1 MIEAFKGSLGRLLL
15 HPVAIFAGLI
25 AGGTLG
31 WLDKGQIPI
40 LGTLGEIYI
49 RLLQMCVIPLLFTAV
64 ATSLSRLFLDGA
76 ANRYFT
82 RLVLLVVGGLAIAGA
97 LGVALGYWGQPGGE
111 LQLAAREVIGKVIFT
126 AEASSGAL
134 APTHPQGAFA
144 DLVVGMFPENI
155 FGALTTGNKIAIL
168 VFAVLFG
175 VALGSIAREKSE
187 RATALLEAFYDTF
200 IKIIEWLMYVLPFGL
215 FCLAYSQVSAVGL
228 DVLFA
233 MTKLVVLIY
242 AGAILLI
249 VFYSVLIWLRVG
261 GSYLATLGAMR
272 ETVVVAFG
280 TSSSY
285 ASIPSALR
293 GLKEGLRLDR
303 RVVDLALP
311 LGITLNPPGSTFHF
325 ALATLFL
332 ANLYGLALD
341 PGQMVFVLF
350 GAMLAGVAATG
361 APGVAALSMI
371 SIILV
376 PLGLPV
382 EVAIILLV
390 AIDPIVDPILTVVN
404 VQGNAATTALLA
416 GKPEPVEGTVASLP
430 PTASP
435 ESSV

>member
-1 MIEAFKGSLGRLLL
+1 MIEALKGGLGRLLL

-25 AGGTLG
+25 AGGALG
-31 WLDKGQIPI
+31 WLDKGQMPI
-40 LGTLGEIYI
+40 FGTLGEIYI

-82 RLVLLVVGGLAIAGA
+82 RLLLLVVAGLAIAGG

-126 AEASSGAL
+126 AEASSGA
-134 APTHPQGAFA
+134 APAHPQGAFA

-168 VFAVLFG
+168 MFAVLFG

-215 FCLAYSQVSAVGL
+215 FCLAYSQVSAVGI

-242 AGAILLI
+242 AGAIVLI
-249 VFYSVLIWLRVG
+249 GFYSVLIWLRVG

-416 GKPEPVEGTVASLP
+416 GRPQPVETEAPAAP
-430 PTASP
+430 PHPSA
-435 ESSV
+435 

>member
-1 MIEAFKGSLGRLLL
+1 MAEVLKGRLGRLLL
-15 HPVAIFAGLI
+15 HPVAMFAGLI
-25 AGGTLG
+25 AGGVLG
-31 WLDKGQIPI
+31 WLDKGQLPAI
-40 LGTLGEIYI
+40 GTLGEIYI

-82 RLVLLVVGGLAIAGA
+82 RLVLLVISGLAIAGA

-111 LQLAAREVIGKVIFT
+111 LQLAAREIIGKVIFT
-126 AEASSGAL
+126 AEASGTTVDPEHAR
-134 APTHPQGAFA
+134 GAFS

-168 VFAVLFG
+168 MFAVLFG

-215 FCLAYSQVSAVGL
+215 FCLAYSKLSAVGI

-233 MTKLVVLIY
+233 MTKLVVLVY
-242 AGAILLI
+242 AGAVVLI
-249 VFYSVLIWLRVG
+249 GFYSVLIWLRVG

-416 GKPEPVEGTVASLP
+416 GKPEPEAAPGALAS
-430 PTASP
+430 S
-435 ESSV
+435 E

>member
-1 MIEAFKGSLGRLLL
+1 MAEVLKGGLGRLLL
-15 HPVAIFAGLI
+15 HPVAIFTGLI
-25 AGGTLG
+25 AGGVVG
-31 WLDKGQIPI
+31 WLDKGQMPVI
-40 LGTLGEIYI
+40 GTLGEIYI

-82 RLVLLVVGGLAIAGA
+82 RLVLLVIGGLAIAGA

-126 AEASSGAL
+126 AEAVGTAVDPSQS
-134 APTHPQGAFA
+134 QGAFA

-168 VFAVLFG
+168 MFAVLFG

-187 RATALLEAFYDTF
+187 RAIALLEAFYDTF

-233 MTKLVVLIY
+233 MTKLVIFIY

-249 VFYSVLIWLRVG
+249 AFYSVLIWLRVG

-416 GKPEPVEGTVASLP
+416 GKPEATEGPSGEAGKTP
-430 PTASP
+430 
-435 ESSV
+435 SVV

>member
-1 MIEAFKGSLGRLLL
+1 MTSPIRQHIGRALL
-15 HPVAIFAGLI
+15 HPVAVFAGLA
-25 AGGTLG
+25 AGGIFG
-31 WLDKGQIPI
+31 WLDKGQTPVFGM
-40 LGTLGEIYI
+40 LGDIYI

-82 RLVLLVVGGLAIAGA
+82 RLVVMMVAGLALAA
-97 LGVALGYWGQPGGE
+97 AFGVALGYFGQPGAE
-111 LQLAAREVIGKVIFT
+111 LQAGAREVIGQVIFT
-126 AEASSGAL
+126 AEASNSAIGQPASGI
-134 APTHPQGAFA
+134 A

-168 VFAVLFG
+168 FFAVLFG

-215 FCLAYSQVSAVGL
+215 FCLAYDQVSSVGL
-228 DVLFA
+228 DVLVA
-233 MTKLVVLIY
+233 MTRLVVLIY
-242 AGAILLI
+242 AGAIVLLA
-249 VFYSVLIWLRVG
+249 VYSLIFWWRVG
-261 GSYLATLGAMR
+261 GSYLHSLMALR
-272 ETVVVAFG
+272 DSVFVAFG

-285 ASIPSALR
+285 ATIPSALR
-293 GLKEGLRLDR
+293 GLKEGLKLDR
-303 RVVDLALP
+303 GVVDLALP
-311 LGITLNPPGSTFHF
+311 LGITLNPPGSAFHF
-325 ALATLFL
+325 AICTIFL

-341 PGQMVFVLF
+341 PGQMAFVLF
-350 GAMLAGVAATG
+350 GAMLAGVATTG

-416 GKPEPVEGTVASLP
+416 KRPDATSGEAPASAEPAN
-430 PTASP
+430 
-435 ESSV
+435 

>member
-1 MIEAFKGSLGRLLL
+1 MAEAWKGRLGRLLL
-15 HPVAIFAGLI
+15 HPVAVFSGLV
-25 AGGTLG
+25 AGGALG
-31 WLDKGQIPI
+31 WLDKGQLPVI
-40 LGTLGEIYI
+40 GTLGDIYI

-82 RLVLLVVGGLAIAGA
+82 RLVLLVIGGLAIAGA
-97 LGVALGYWGQPGGE
+97 LGVTLGYWGQPGGE

-126 AEASSGAL
+126 AEASSGAV
-134 APTHPQGAFA
+134 AHSQGAFT

-168 VFAVLFG
+168 MFAVLFG

-249 VFYSVLIWLRVG
+249 VLYSVLIWLRVG

-293 GLKEGLRLDR
+293 GLKEGLGLDR

-416 GKPEPVEGTVASLP
+416 GKPAGIEETVASLP
-430 PTASP
+430 STASP
-435 ESSV
+435 ESSA

>member
-1 MIEAFKGSLGRLLL
+1 MAEVLKGRLGRLLL
-15 HPVAIFAGLI
+15 HPVAMFAGLI
-25 AGGTLG
+25 AGGVLG
-31 WLDKGQIPI
+31 WLDKGQLPAI
-40 LGTLGEIYI
+40 GTLGEIYI

-82 RLVLLVVGGLAIAGA
+82 RLVLLVISGLAIAGA

-111 LQLAAREVIGKVIFT
+111 LQLAAREIIGKVIFT
-126 AEASSGAL
+126 AEASGTAVDPEH
-134 APTHPQGAFA
+134 ARGAFS

-168 VFAVLFG
+168 MFAVLFG

-215 FCLAYSQVSAVGL
+215 FCLAYSQVSAVGI

-233 MTKLVVLIY
+233 MTKLVVLVY
-242 AGAILLI
+242 AGAIVLI
-249 VFYSVLIWLRVG
+249 GFYSVLIWLRVG

-341 PGQMVFVLF
+341 PDRWCSCCS
-350 GAMLAGVAATG
+350 
-361 APGVAALSMI
+361 APCW
-371 SIILV
+371 
-376 PLGLPV
+376 PV
-382 EVAIILLV
+382 
-390 AIDPIVDPILTVVN
+390 
-404 VQGNAATTALLA
+404 
-416 GKPEPVEGTVASLP
+416 LP
-430 PTASP
+430 PP
-435 ESSV
+435 ERPAWPRCR

>member
-1 MIEAFKGSLGRLLL
+1 MTELSKGRFAKLLL
-15 HPVAIFAGLI
+15 HPAAIFAGLA
-25 AGGTLG
+25 AGGILGWVDNGEIPVIGTLG
-31 WLDKGQIPI
+31 D
-40 LGTLGEIYI
+40 IYI

-82 RLVLLVVGGLAIAGA
+82 RLVLLMVAGLAIAAA
-97 LGVALGYWGQPGGE
+97 LGVAIGYWGQPGGE
-111 LQLAAREVIGKVIFT
+111 LQLAAREVIGRVIFT
-126 AEASSGAL
+126 AEVSSGSIGT
-134 APTHPQGAFA
+134 APAQGAIA

-175 VALGSIAREKSE
+175 VALGSIARDKSE
-187 RATALLEAFYDTF
+187 RATVLLEAFYDTF

-215 FCLAYSQVSAVGL
+215 FCLAYSQVSSVGI
-228 DVLFA
+228 DVLVA

-242 AGAILLI
+242 AGAIVLI
-249 VFYSVLIWLRVG
+249 AVYSALIWLRVG
-261 GSYLATLGAMR
+261 GSYLATLGALR
-272 ETVVVAFG
+272 ESVFVAFG

-285 ASIPSALR
+285 ATIPSALR
-293 GLKEGLRLDR
+293 GLKQGLRLDR

-341 PGQMVFVLF
+341 PGQMAFVLF

-416 GKPEPVEGTVASLP
+416 GKPVQAGTESAQSQ
-430 PTASP
+430 TA
-435 ESSV
+435 V

>member
-1 MIEAFKGSLGRLLL
+1 
-15 HPVAIFAGLI
+15 
-25 AGGTLG
+25 
-31 WLDKGQIPI
+31 
-40 LGTLGEIYI
+40 
-49 RLLQMCVIPLLFTAV
+49 
-64 ATSLSRLFLDGA
+64 
-76 ANRYFT
+76 
-82 RLVLLVVGGLAIAGA
+82 
-97 LGVALGYWGQPGGE
+97 
-111 LQLAAREVIGKVIFT
+111 
-126 AEASSGAL
+126 
-134 APTHPQGAFA
+134 
-144 DLVVGMFPENI
+144 MFPENI

-168 VFAVLFG
+168 MFAVLFG

-233 MTKLVVLIY
+233 MTKLVVFIY
-242 AGAILLI
+242 AGAIVLI
-249 VFYSVLIWLRVG
+249 ALYSVLIWWRVG

-416 GKPEPVEGTVASLP
+416 GEAGACRGPISGSGKVTDPRCRRLRGYRIRGTQARVAPATPLSC
-430 PTASP
+430 
-435 ESSV
+435 EN

>member
-1 MIEAFKGSLGRLLL
+1 MTDTVRGGLARALL
-15 HPVAIFAGLI
+15 HPAAVFAGLA
-25 AGGTLG
+25 AGGLLG
-31 WLDKGQIPI
+31 WLDKGQMPL

-82 RLVLLVVGGLAIAGA
+82 RLVLLIVGGLALAAGFGVV
-97 LGVALGYWGQPGGE
+97 LGFFGQPGAE
-111 LQLAAREVIGKVIFT
+111 LQTGAREVIGKVIFT
-126 AEASSGAL
+126 AEASSTAVGGA
-134 APTHPQGAFA
+134 TTGIS

-168 VFAVLFG
+168 FFAVLFG
-175 VALGSIAREKSE
+175 VALGSIPREKSE
-187 RATALLEAFYDTF
+187 PATSLLEAFYDTF

-215 FCLAYSQVSAVGL
+215 FCLAYSQVSSVGI

-242 AGAILLI
+242 AGCIVLLA
-249 VFYSVLIWLRVG
+249 VYSVLIWLKVG
-261 GSYLATLGAMR
+261 GSYLASLMALR
-272 ETVVVAFG
+272 DSVFVAFG

-285 ASIPSALR
+285 ATIPSALR
-293 GLKEGLRLDR
+293 GLKEGLKLDR
-303 RVVDLALP
+303 GVVDLALP
-311 LGITLNPPGSTFHF
+311 LGITLNPPGSAFHF
-325 ALATLFL
+325 AISTMFL

-341 PGQMVFVLF
+341 PGQMAFVLF
-350 GAMLAGVAATG
+350 GAMLAGVATTG

-416 GKPEPVEGTVASLP
+416 RRPAGAAGAASLGAE
-430 PTASP
+430 PTR
-435 ESSV
+435 

>member
-1 MIEAFKGSLGRLLL
+1 MTSSIRGHLGRALL
-15 HPVAIFAGLI
+15 HPVAVFVGLA
-25 AGGTLG
+25 AGGLLG
-31 WLDKGQIPI
+31 WLDKGQMPVIA
-40 LGTLGEIYI
+40 TLGDIYI

-82 RLVLLVVGGLAIAGA
+82 RLVVMMVAGLALAAGF
-97 LGVALGYWGQPGGE
+97 GVALGYFGQPGTE
-111 LQLAAREVIGKVIFT
+111 LQTAAREVIGQVIFT
-126 AEASSGAL
+126 AEASSSAIPEAASGIS
-134 APTHPQGAFA
+134 

-168 VFAVLFG
+168 FFAVLFG

-215 FCLAYSQVSAVGL
+215 FCLAYSQVSSVGL
-228 DVLFA
+228 DVLVA
-233 MTKLVVLIY
+233 MTKLVVMIY
-242 AGAILLI
+242 AGCIVLLAI
-249 VFYSVLIWLRVG
+249 YSLVIWWRVG
-261 GSYLATLGAMR
+261 GSYIASLMALR
-272 ETVVVAFG
+272 DSVFVAFG

-285 ASIPSALR
+285 ATIPSALR
-293 GLKEGLRLDR
+293 GLKEGLKLNRG
-303 RVVDLALP
+303 VVDLALP
-311 LGITLNPPGSTFHF
+311 LGITLNPPGSAFHF
-325 ALATLFL
+325 AICTMFL

-341 PGQMVFVLF
+341 PGQMAFVLF
-350 GAMLAGVAATG
+350 AAMLAGVATTG

-404 VQGNAATTALLA
+404 VQGNAATTTLLA
-416 GKPEPVEGTVASLP
+416 KRPAVVEPGPLEAEP
-430 PTASP
+430 
-435 ESSV
+435 SV

>member
-1 MIEAFKGSLGRLLL
+1 MIESFKARLGRVLL
-15 HPVAIFAGLI
+15 HPFAVFAGLI
-25 AGGTLG
+25 GGGIAG
-31 WLDKGQIPI
+31 WVDQGQTP
-40 LGTLGEIYI
+40 LFYLLGEIYI

-64 ATSLSRLFLDGA
+64 VTSLSRLFLDGA

-82 RLVLLVVGGLAIAGA
+82 RLVLLMLGGLALAAGS
-97 LGVALGYWGQPGGE
+97 GVALGFFGQPGAE
-111 LQLAAREVIGKVIFT
+111 LQNEAREVIGKVIFT
-126 AEASSGAL
+126 AEASSVAHGA
-134 APTHPQGAFA
+134 AATGIA

-168 VFAVLFG
+168 FFAVLFG

-200 IKIIEWLMYVLPFGL
+200 IKIIEWLMYVLPLGL
-215 FCLAYSQVSAVGL
+215 FCLAYSQVSSVGL

-242 AGAILLI
+242 AGAIVLLAL
-249 VFYSVLIWLRVG
+249 YSVVIWLKAG
-261 GSYLATLGAMR
+261 GSYLASLMALR
-272 ETVVVAFG
+272 DSVFVAFG

-285 ASIPSALR
+285 ATIPSALR
-293 GLKEGLRLDR
+293 GLKEGLKFDR
-303 RVVDLALP
+303 GVVDLALP
-311 LGITLNPPGSTFHF
+311 LGITLNPPGSAFHF
-325 ALATLFL
+325 AISTMFL

-341 PGQMVFVLF
+341 PGQMAFVLF
-350 GAMLAGVAATG
+350 GAMLAGVATTG

-416 GKPEPVEGTVASLP
+416 KRPSAAAPGGAPVVEAS
-430 PTASP
+430 
-435 ESSV
+435 

>member
-1 MIEAFKGSLGRLLL
+1 
-15 HPVAIFAGLI
+15 
-25 AGGTLG
+25 
-31 WLDKGQIPI
+31 
-40 LGTLGEIYI
+40 
-49 RLLQMCVIPLLFTAV
+49 
-64 ATSLSRLFLDGA
+64 
-76 ANRYFT
+76 
-82 RLVLLVVGGLAIAGA
+82 
-97 LGVALGYWGQPGGE
+97 
-111 LQLAAREVIGKVIFT
+111 
-126 AEASSGAL
+126 
-134 APTHPQGAFA
+134 
-144 DLVVGMFPENI
+144 
-155 FGALTTGNKIAIL
+155 
-168 VFAVLFG
+168 
-175 VALGSIAREKSE
+175 
-187 RATALLEAFYDTF
+187 
-200 IKIIEWLMYVLPFGL
+200 
-215 FCLAYSQVSAVGL
+215 
-228 DVLFA
+228 
-233 MTKLVVLIY
+233 
-242 AGAILLI
+242 
-249 VFYSVLIWLRVG
+249 RVG

-341 PGQMVFVLF
+341 PSQMVFVLF

-416 GKPEPVEGTVASLP
+416 GRPEREPAHVDGAKTPTVG
-430 PTASP
+430 
-435 ESSV
+435 

>member
-1 MIEAFKGSLGRLLL
+1 MIEHVKGGLARLLL
-15 HPVAIFAGLI
+15 HPAAVLAGLFAGGL
-25 AGGTLG
+25 LG
-31 WLDKGQIPI
+31 WLDKGQFPVF
-40 LGTLGEIYI
+40 GTLGEIYI

-76 ANRYFT
+76 ANRYFS
-82 RLVLLVVGGLAIAGA
+82 RLVLLIVGGLAIAGT

-111 LQLAAREVIGKVIFT
+111 LQVAAREVIGKVIFT
-126 AEASSGAL
+126 AEAAQGATD
-134 APTHPQGAFA
+134 PTHAQGAFS

-168 VFAVLFG
+168 FFAVLFG

-200 IKIIEWLMYVLPFGL
+200 IKIIEWLMHVLPFGL

-249 VFYSVLIWLRVG
+249 AFYSVLIWLRVG
-261 GSYLATLGAMR
+261 GSYLASLGALKDS
-272 ETVVVAFG
+272 VFVAFG

-285 ASIPSALR
+285 AAIPSALR

-311 LGITLNPPGSTFHF
+311 LGITLNPPGSAFHF
-325 ALATLFL
+325 AIATMFL

-341 PGQMVFVLF
+341 PGQMIFVLF

-361 APGVAALSMI
+361 APGIAALSMI

-416 GKPEPVEGTVASLP
+416 GRPAGAASGESLT
-430 PTASP
+430 PTAPPQPSA
-435 ESSV
+435 

>member
-1 MIEAFKGSLGRLLL
+1 MAEPTKGGLARLLL
-15 HPVAIFAGLI
+15 HPIAIFAGLI
-25 AGGTLG
+25 AGGILG
-31 WLDKGQIPI
+31 WVDKGQMPVI
-40 LGTLGEIYI
+40 GTLGEIYI

-82 RLVLLVVGGLAIAGA
+82 RLVLLIVGGLAVAGT

-126 AEASSGAL
+126 AEASQTA
-134 APTHPQGAFA
+134 ADPTQAQGAIT

-168 VFAVLFG
+168 FFAVLFG

-215 FCLAYSQVSAVGL
+215 FCLAYSQVSSVGL

-249 VFYSVLIWLRVG
+249 AFYSVLIWLRVG
-261 GSYLATLGAMR
+261 GSYLASLGALKDS
-272 ETVVVAFG
+272 VFVAFG

-285 ASIPSALR
+285 AAIPSALR

-303 RVVDLALP
+303 GVVDLALP
-311 LGITLNPPGSTFHF
+311 LGITLNPPGSAFHF
-325 ALATLFL
+325 AIATIFL

-341 PGQMVFVLF
+341 PGQMLFVLF

-361 APGVAALSMI
+361 APGIAALSMI

-390 AIDPIVDPILTVVN
+390 AVDPIVDPILTVVN

-416 GKPEPVEGTVASLP
+416 GRPDIIEADALEPAASTHP
-430 PTASP
+430 ST
-435 ESSV
+435 

>member
-1 MIEAFKGSLGRLLL
+1 MVEVLKGRLGRLLL

-25 AGGTLG
+25 AGGVLG
-31 WLDKGQIPI
+31 WLDKGQMPVI
-40 LGTLGEIYI
+40 GTLGDIYI

-82 RLVLLVVGGLAIAGA
+82 RLVLLVIGGLAIAGA
-97 LGVALGYWGQPGGE
+97 LGVAIGYWGQPGGE

-126 AEASSGAL
+126 AEAAGTGVDPAR
-134 APTHPQGAFA
+134 TQGVFA

-168 VFAVLFG
+168 MFAVLFG

-215 FCLAYSQVSAVGL
+215 FCLAYSQVSSVGI

-249 VFYSVLIWLRVG
+249 ALYSVLIWLRVG

-311 LGITLNPPGSTFHF
+311 LGITLNPPGSAFHF

-341 PGQMVFVLF
+341 PSQMVFVLF

-416 GKPEPVEGTVASLP
+416 GKPAIVEETLGEAAKT
-430 PTASP
+430 PTG
-435 ESSV
+435 V